1 MNSLKDYG
9 QSNTWKK
16 RGGCLEKS
24 RLAGIYE
31 DYQRKPIGSVNANN
45 LETLDH

>member
-1 MNSLKDYG
+1 MVRIIHG
-9 QSNTWKK
+9 K
-16 RGGCLEKS
+16 REGEGLEKS